1 MIKLRKDSLI
11 NYLFLIFLGSITSL
25 SLPPFNYF
33 IINFFTFSLIF
44 IFLIKRSKIHQ
55 NKKLFFL
62 YGWLF
67 GFGYFA
73 SNLYWISISLT
84 FDENFKSLIPL
95 TIFII
100 PGFLSIFFGLISY
113 IFIIF
118 KSKKIINS
126 FLIFSL
132 IFGVLEFLRG
142 SILTGFPWN
151 LIAYSFS
158 NQSEIL
164 SITSVIGTYGF
175 NLVCIS
181 LFTSPA
187 LIILRYSKREAG
199 ISIFFLIAFI
209 FFYSY
214 GVYYEDKFKKK
225 EKDVYDY
232 KIRVIGSNIS
242 LDRFYSNIDIT
253 SIIEDLV
260 KISDPNSKEKTIF
273 VWPEGIFPGVYQEE
287 LSGYSSIFDKNFS
300 ENHLLIIGTNTQI
313 ENEVSKDFFNT
324 LSIYDDK
331 LNLLDSYNKI
341 NLVPFGEFLPFE
353 TILKKIGLKSL
364 TNNYQS
370 FSKGEK
376 REIINIK
383 KKNFSLKILPLI
395 CYEIIYSGRIFNNNN
410 FDLIINISEDG
421 WFGKSIGPKQH
432 LNHSIF
438 RAVESGK
445 YVVRSSNN
453 GIASIINPLG
463 VIEQSVN
470 FGQSGYID
478 LKEINRIQPTIFSIY
493 GNKIFGLLILLYILL
508 IFSFNNI
515 KDE

>member
-1 MIKLRKDSLI
+1 MKKESFTSC
-11 NYLFLIFLGSITSL
+11 LFLIFLGVITSL

-33 IINFFTFSLIF
+33 IINFLTFSLIF

-55 NKKLFFL
+55 KKKIFFL

-73 SNLYWISISLT
+73 SSLYWISISLT

-113 IFIIF
+113 MFIVF

-132 IFGVLEFLRG
+132 IFGILEFLRG

-164 SITSVIGTYGF
+164 SITSVIGTYSF
-175 NLVCIS
+175 NLVCVS

-187 LIILRYSKREAG
+187 LLVLRYSKLNIG
-199 ISIFFLIAFI
+199 ISIFFLIVFVS
-209 FFYSY
+209 FYSY
-214 GVYYEDKFKKK
+214 GVYYEDKFSKEKK
-225 EKDVYDY
+225 EIYDY

-242 LDRFYSNIDIT
+242 LDRFYSNIDT
-253 SIIEDLV
+253 VSIIEELV
-260 KISDPNSKEKTIF
+260 KISNPKLKEKTIF

-287 LSGYSSIFDKNFS
+287 LSGYSSIFDENFS

-313 ENEVSKDFFNT
+313 ENDVSKDFFNT

-331 LNLLDSYNKI
+331 LNLLHSYNKI

-383 KKNFSLKILPLI
+383 KKNFSIKILPLI
-395 CYEIIYSGRIFNNNN
+395 CYEIIYSGKIFRNNN
-410 FDLIINISEDG
+410 FDLIVNISEDG

-432 LNHSIF
+432 LDHSIF

-463 VIEQSVN
+463 IIEQSVN

-508 IFSFNNI
+508 IFSFNKI
-515 KDE
+515 KNE

>member
-1 MIKLRKDSLI
+1 MKKESFTSC
-11 NYLFLIFLGSITSL
+11 LFLIFLGVITSL

-33 IINFFTFSLIF
+33 IINFLTFSLIF

-55 NKKLFFL
+55 KKKIFFL

-73 SNLYWISISLT
+73 SSLYWISISLT

-113 IFIIF
+113 MFIVF

-132 IFGVLEFLRG
+132 IFGILEFLRG

-164 SITSVIGTYGF
+164 SITSVIGTYSF
-175 NLVCIS
+175 NLVCVS

-187 LIILRYSKREAG
+187 LLVLRCSKLNIG
-199 ISIFFLIAFI
+199 ISIFFLIAFA

-214 GVYYEDKFKKK
+214 GVYYEDKFSKEKK
-225 EKDVYDY
+225 EIYDY

-242 LDRFYSNIDIT
+242 LDRFYSNIDT
-253 SIIEDLV
+253 VSIIEELV
-260 KISDPNSKEKTIF
+260 KISNPKLKEKTIF

-287 LSGYSSIFDKNFS
+287 LSGYSSIFDENFS

-313 ENEVSKDFFNT
+313 ENDVSKDFFNT

-331 LNLLDSYNKI
+331 LNLLHSYNKI

-383 KKNFSLKILPLI
+383 KKNFSIKILPLI
-395 CYEIIYSGRIFNNNN
+395 CYEIIYSGKIFSNNN
-410 FDLIINISEDG
+410 FDLIVNISEDG

-463 VIEQSVN
+463 IIEQSVN

-508 IFSFNNI
+508 IFSFNKI
-515 KDE
+515 KNE

>member
-1 MIKLRKDSLI
+1 MKKESFTSC
-11 NYLFLIFLGSITSL
+11 LFLIFLGIITSL

-33 IINFFTFSLIF
+33 IINFLTFSLIF

-55 NKKLFFL
+55 KKKIFFL

-73 SNLYWISISLT
+73 SSLYWISISLT

-113 IFIIF
+113 MFIVF

-132 IFGVLEFLRG
+132 IFGILEFLRG

-164 SITSVIGTYGF
+164 SITSVIGTYSF
-175 NLVCIS
+175 NLVCVS

-187 LIILRYSKREAG
+187 LLVLRYSKLNIG
-199 ISIFFLIAFI
+199 ISIFFLIVFVS
-209 FFYSY
+209 FYSY
-214 GVYYEDKFKKK
+214 GVYYEDKFSKEKK
-225 EKDVYDY
+225 EIYDY

-242 LDRFYSNIDIT
+242 LDRFYSNIDT
-253 SIIEDLV
+253 VSIIEELV
-260 KISDPNSKEKTIF
+260 KISNPKLKEKTIF
-273 VWPEGIFPGVYQEE
+273 VWPEGIIPGVYQEE
-287 LSGYSSIFDKNFS
+287 LSGYSSIFDENFS

-313 ENEVSKDFFNT
+313 ENDVSKDFFNT

-331 LNLLDSYNKI
+331 LNLLHSYNKI

-383 KKNFSLKILPLI
+383 KKNFSIKILPLI
-395 CYEIIYSGRIFNNNN
+395 CYEIIYSGKIFRNNN
-410 FDLIINISEDG
+410 FDLIVNISEDG

-432 LNHSIF
+432 LDHSIF

-463 VIEQSVN
+463 IIEQSVN

-508 IFSFNNI
+508 IFSFNKI
-515 KDE
+515 KNE

>member
-1 MIKLRKDSLI
+1 M
-11 NYLFLIFLGSITSL
+11 IFLGSITSL

-33 IINFFTFSLIF
+33 IINFLTFSLIF

-55 NKKLFFL
+55 KKKLFFL

-73 SNLYWISISLT
+73 SSLYWISISLT
-84 FDENFKSLIPL
+84 FDENFKFLIPL
-95 TIFII
+95 AIFII

-113 IFIIF
+113 MFIIF

-175 NLVCIS
+175 NLVCVS

-187 LIILRYSKREAG
+187 LLIIRYSKLEVG
-199 ISIFFLIAFI
+199 ISIFFLITFV

-214 GVYYEDKFKKK
+214 GVYYEDKFSKEKK
-225 EKDVYDY
+225 EIYDY

-242 LDRFYSNIDIT
+242 LDRFYSNIDT
-253 SIIEDLV
+253 VSIIEELV
-260 KISDPNSKEKTIF
+260 KISSPKLKEKTIF
-273 VWPEGIFPGVYQEE
+273 VWPEGILPGVYQEE

-300 ENHLLIIGTNTQI
+300 ENHLLIIGTSTQI
-313 ENEVSKDFFNT
+313 ENNVSKNFFNT

-364 TNNYQS
+364 TNNYQP

-383 KKNFSLKILPLI
+383 KKNFSIKILPLI
-395 CYEIIYSGRIFNNNN
+395 CYEIIYSGKIFRNNN
-410 FDLIINISEDG
+410 FDLIVNISEDG

-445 YVVRSSNN
+445 YLVRSSNN

-463 VIEQSVN
+463 IIEQSVN

-508 IFSFNNI
+508 IFSFNKI
-515 KDE
+515 KNE

>member
-1 MIKLRKDSLI
+1 MKKESFTSC
-11 NYLFLIFLGSITSL
+11 LFLIFLGIITSL

-33 IINFFTFSLIF
+33 IINFLTFSLIF

-55 NKKLFFL
+55 KKKIFFL

-73 SNLYWISISLT
+73 SSLYWISISLT

-113 IFIIF
+113 MFIVF

-132 IFGVLEFLRG
+132 IFGILEFLRG

-164 SITSVIGTYGF
+164 SITSVIGTYSF
-175 NLVCIS
+175 NLVCVS

-187 LIILRYSKREAG
+187 LLVLRYSKLNIG
-199 ISIFFLIAFI
+199 ISIFFLIVFVS
-209 FFYSY
+209 FYSY
-214 GVYYEDKFKKK
+214 GVYYEDKFSKEKK
-225 EKDVYDY
+225 EIYDY

-242 LDRFYSNIDIT
+242 LDRFYSNIDT
-253 SIIEDLV
+253 VSIIEELV
-260 KISDPNSKEKTIF
+260 KISNPKLKEKTIF
-273 VWPEGIFPGVYQEE
+273 VWPEGIFPVVYQEE
-287 LSGYSSIFDKNFS
+287 LSGYSSIFDENFS

-313 ENEVSKDFFNT
+313 ENDVSKDFFNT

-331 LNLLDSYNKI
+331 LNLLHSYNKI

-383 KKNFSLKILPLI
+383 KKNFSIKILPLI
-395 CYEIIYSGRIFNNNN
+395 CYEIIYSGKIFRNNN
-410 FDLIINISEDG
+410 FDLIVNISEDG

-432 LNHSIF
+432 LDHSIF

-463 VIEQSVN
+463 IIEQSVN

-508 IFSFNNI
+508 IFSFNKI
-515 KDE
+515 KNE

>member
-1 MIKLRKDSLI
+1 MKKESFTSC
-11 NYLFLIFLGSITSL
+11 LFLIFLGIITSL

-33 IINFFTFSLIF
+33 IINFLTFSLIF

-55 NKKLFFL
+55 KKKIFFL

-73 SNLYWISISLT
+73 SSLYWISISLT
-84 FDENFKSLIPL
+84 FDENFKSFIPL
-95 TIFII
+95 TVFII

-113 IFIIF
+113 MFIVF

-132 IFGVLEFLRG
+132 IFGILEFLRG

-164 SITSVIGTYGF
+164 SITSVIGTYSF
-175 NLVCIS
+175 NLVCVS

-187 LIILRYSKREAG
+187 LLVLRYSKLNIG
-199 ISIFFLIAFI
+199 ISIFFLIVFVS
-209 FFYSY
+209 FYSY
-214 GVYYEDKFKKK
+214 GVYYEDKFSKEKK
-225 EKDVYDY
+225 EIYDY

-242 LDRFYSNIDIT
+242 LDRFYSNIDT
-253 SIIEDLV
+253 VSIIEELV
-260 KISDPNSKEKTIF
+260 KISNPKLKEKTIF
-273 VWPEGIFPGVYQEE
+273 VWPEGIFPSVYQEE
-287 LSGYSSIFDKNFS
+287 LSEYSSIFDENFS

-313 ENEVSKDFFNT
+313 ENDVSKDFFNT

-331 LNLLDSYNKI
+331 LNLLHSYNKI

-383 KKNFSLKILPLI
+383 KKNFSIKILPLI
-395 CYEIIYSGRIFNNNN
+395 CYEIIYSGKIFRNNN
-410 FDLIINISEDG
+410 FDLIVNISEDG

-432 LNHSIF
+432 LDHSIF

-463 VIEQSVN
+463 IIEQSVN

-508 IFSFNNI
+508 IFSFNKI
-515 KDE
+515 KNE